1 MVKLRKEAGGDSKF
15 DIVFVTIDPTYDG
28 PKQVGQYAT
37 LFNSP
42 IIGLTGSPAQIEQV
56 KKQYGIYAQPSQHPM
71 PGKEMM
77 HSAIV
82 ELFDGNGNFVATI
95 APDDSDSDALA
106 KIKKLVA

>member
-1 MVKLRKEAGGDSKF
+1 M
-15 DIVFVTIDPTYDG
+15 TIDPTYDG

-42 IIGLTGSPAQIEQV
+42 IIGLTGSPAQIDKV
-56 KKQYGIYAQPSQHPM
+56 KKQFGIYAQPSPHPM

-82 ELFDGNGNFVATI
+82 LLFDKNGKFMTTVS
-95 APDDSDSDALA
+95 PDESDSDALA
-106 KIKKLVA
+106 KLKRLVA